1 MRIEILGTGCARCET
16 LAANTKAA
24 ADRLGVQYEL
34 NKVTSITEIMKYGVM
49 VTPALVIDG
58 KVKLSGRTASE
69 AELTAILTSALA
81 SEDSNA

>member
-1 MRIEILGTGCARCET
+1 MHIPGESLWVTIFET
-16 LAANTKAA
+16 DDEAEEML
-24 ADRLGVQYEL
+24 
-34 NKVTSITEIMKYGVM
+34 
-49 VTPALVIDG
+49 LVIDG